1 MRYGIFSDVHGNLEA
16 FKAVMDFFSRQ
27 GITKLFCCGDL
38 VGYGPNP
45 LECVKLASTIKGLY
59 LVLGN
64 HDAAVIG
71 RMKVKWFN
79 DAAAAAIEHTRSRLT
94 GEAMEFLKHIPLRID
109 TPDFTMV
116 HGSPSK
122 PLVEYLISEMQFL
135 DNKKLWKTS
144 PCFVGH
150 THIPC
155 AFHCDENG
163 FPHMELLKQNQMVK
177 VDTDSVLINPGA
189 VGQPRDGDPRASCG
203 IYDSFMKV
211 FRLHRISY
219 DIKITQHKM
228 MQSNMPELLIERL
241 GMGL

>member
-16 FKAVMDFFSRQ
+16 FKAVLDFYARN
-27 GITKLFCCGDL
+27 GIKKLFFCGDL

-45 LECVKLASTIKGLY
+45 LECVKLAAATKNLY

-64 HDAAVIG
+64 HDAAVLG
-71 RMKVKWFN
+71 KMKVKWFN
-79 DAAAAAIEHTRSRLT
+79 DAAAYAIEQTRFRLT
-94 GEAMEFLKHIPLRID
+94 GEAMEFLKHIPLRIE
-109 TPDFTMV
+109 TKDFTMV

-122 PLVEYLISEMQFL
+122 PLVEYLISEMQFFE
-135 DNKKLWKTS
+135 NMKLWKTS

-155 AFHCDENG
+155 SFSCDTNG
-163 FPHMELLKQNQMVK
+163 FPHMELLRNKPKVK
-177 VDTDSVLINPGA
+177 VDTDKVLINPGS

-203 IYDSFMKV
+203 IYDGFMKV
-211 FRLHRISY
+211 FELHRIPY
-219 DIKITQHKM
+219 DIHMTQLKM
-228 MQSNMPELLIERL
+228 RQNGMSNLLIERL